1 MKSHTAAQLAAL
13 KDSPRIYYA
22 LNFQITDTVYRFTTT
37 DTVKTVLGQT
47 YIPGF
52 LDEMDE
58 IEITSQPRLNDN
70 TIVFF
75 DPELA
80 LTTAFLSGKWMN
92 KPATIYK
99 VFETKLGVQFLVKN
113 AFEGLNS
120 EYSINYEDSTV
131 ELTISS
137 VWADFEKQSGIKTNA
152 KSQQRYYPN
161 DTAFEHSSS
170 AMEKI
175 YWGKDAPASSNR
187 GGGGVIGGI
196 SRFSEPSEEQV

>member
-1 MKSHTAAQLAAL
+1 MRTHTTAQLAAL

-22 LNFQITDTVYRFTTT
+22 LNFRITDTVYRFTTT
-37 DTVKTVLGQT
+37 DTAKTVLGQS

-58 IEITSQPRLNDN
+58 IEITSQPRVNDN
-70 TIVFF
+70 TVVFS
-75 DPELA
+75 DPQLA
-80 LTTAFLSGKWMN
+80 LTTALLSGKWMN
-92 KPATIYK
+92 QPATIYK
-99 VFETKLGVQFLVKN
+99 VFEDKLGVQFLVKN
-113 AFEGLNS
+113 AFEGLIS
-120 EYSINYEDSTV
+120 EYSLNYEDSTV

-170 AMEKI
+170 ALEKI
-175 YWGKDAPASSNR
+175 YWGKDAPASGNR
-187 GGGGVIGGI
+187 GGGGGGGGT
-196 SRFSEPSEEQV
+196 RFAAVRER